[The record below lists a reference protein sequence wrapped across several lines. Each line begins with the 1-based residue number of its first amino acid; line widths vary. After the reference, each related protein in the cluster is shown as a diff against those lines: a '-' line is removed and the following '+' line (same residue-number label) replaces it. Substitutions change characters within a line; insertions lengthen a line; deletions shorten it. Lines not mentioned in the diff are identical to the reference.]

1 MTFESVKI
9 ADALK
14 YWSAQWTVI
23 VAMFRY
29 GMLITIEDKVNTG
42 QHQSGAHPIHLGLKP
57 YINVMF
63 QALINEE
70 ISLFDKS
77 LQWRYCG

>member
-1 MTFESVKI
+1 
-9 ADALK
+9 
-14 YWSAQWTVI
+14 
-23 VAMFRY
+23 
-29 GMLITIEDKVNTG
+29 MLITIEDKANTG

>member
-1 MTFESVKI
+1 
-9 ADALK
+9 
-14 YWSAQWTVI
+14 
-23 VAMFRY
+23 MFRY
-29 GMLITIEDKVNTG
+29 GMLITIEDKAKTG

-77 LQWRYCG
+77 LQWRILRLDWWDLGRPLIPRGCCTPYQPSQ

>member
-1 MTFESVKI
+1 
-9 ADALK
+9 
-14 YWSAQWTVI
+14 
-23 VAMFRY
+23 MFRY
-29 GMLITIEDKVNTG
+29 GMLITIEDKAKTG
-42 QHQSGAHPIHLGLKP
+42 QLQSGAYRATWGLKP

-77 LQWRYCG
+77 LLWRISWLDW